1 MPGLQSF
8 CLCTAIALAIIY
20 ILQLTWFTAWLVI
33 DQRRKEEGRDGLL
46 LCVVH
51 QEDYKPSGWKLAS
64 PEIQEKCWSVY
75 ERVTMSCFYKT
86 VVLTLSSGLL
96 AVGILGWTRMVHKFD
111 PYLLLPDDSYLV
123 NWADLQQQYY
133 PGRGWSAHL
142 YSGPILHTDLDTID
156 DMVTGLQH
164 VYEGGHVIRD
174 YDCWWSQFQ
183 IHVSKT
189 WNYTHHRQYNDHQQF
204 QKLLS
209 EFLFSQEG
217 AKYIKDFKFS
227 SELKCGE
234 PAPNIT
240 ASKCEVEYYNFRG
253 LDEHIPAKAAVSDAV
268 TSAESPYLFS
278 HSEIYSGWETDEIIG
293 QELTRNLLLSIL
305 CVAIITT
312 LLLGNIFVVIL
323 VLTMVVATL
332 VDIVGF
338 LHFWNVTIDI
348 ISAINI
354 VLAIGLC
361 VDYSVHIAH
370 AYLASKGTRQQ
381 RTMKAMKMIGMAI
394 LNGGI
399 TTFLA
404 LSFCGLSSANVFV
417 TFFKVKANYFLI

>member
-1 MPGLQSF
+1 
-8 CLCTAIALAIIY
+8 
-20 ILQLTWFTAWLVI
+20 
-33 DQRRKEEGRDGLL
+33 
-46 LCVVH
+46 
-51 QEDYKPSGWKLAS
+51 
-64 PEIQEKCWSVY
+64 
-75 ERVTMSCFYKT
+75 MSYQAQT
-86 VVLTLSSGLL
+86 
-96 AVGILGWTRMVHKFD
+96 
-111 PYLLLPDDSYLV
+111 
-123 NWADLQQQYY
+123 
-133 PGRGWSAHL
+133 
-142 YSGPILHTDLDTID
+142 
-156 DMVTGLQH
+156 
-164 VYEGGHVIRD
+164 
-174 YDCWWSQFQ
+174 
-183 IHVSKT
+183 
-189 WNYTHHRQYNDHQQF
+189 
-204 QKLLS
+204 
-209 EFLFSQEG
+209 
-217 AKYIKDFKFS
+217 
-227 SELKCGE
+227 
-234 PAPNIT
+234 NIT

-381 RTMKAMKMIGMAI
+381 RTMKAMRMIGMAI

-417 TFFKVKANYFLI
+417 TFFKVFCLTVIFGLFNGLILLPVLLSIIGPSSSVDRSSEASFLSKETVSDSSRSDISQVPPNSQK